1 MEAASL
7 FQKRT
12 QSNYITI
19 VFIAFSQKL
28 SFLCTLVVQSFSWMF
43 FNIFTQFGIN
53 RTALQVRSDT
63 IFPLSFVHQTP
74 GVSFVFT
81 PGLCFYQSQELWGLW
96 RLVFQNFTVLFQ
108 VPRAQRAADNDSTP
122 AASET
127 SRGLKRKYRKKY
139 TNYPLTPPS
148 DGVAAYL
155 KEYFNLYLHTF
166 V

>member
-12 QSNYITI
+12 QSNYIAI
-19 VFIAFSQKL
+19 VFIAFSRKL
-28 SFLCTLVVQSFSWMF
+28 SFLCTLVVQSVSWMF

-63 IFPLSFVHQTP
+63 ISPLSFVRQTP

-81 PGLCFYQSQELWGLW
+81 PGAVLGSVFTNHRTFGDCDVWF
-96 RLVFQNFTVLFQ
+96 FQNFTVLFQ
-108 VPRAQRAADNDSTP
+108 VPRARRAADNDSTP
-122 AASET
+122 AASEP
-127 SRGLKRKYRKKY
+127 SRGLKRKY
-139 TNYPLTPPS
+139 TNCPLTPPS

-155 KEYFNLYLHTF
+155 KEYFNSYLHTF